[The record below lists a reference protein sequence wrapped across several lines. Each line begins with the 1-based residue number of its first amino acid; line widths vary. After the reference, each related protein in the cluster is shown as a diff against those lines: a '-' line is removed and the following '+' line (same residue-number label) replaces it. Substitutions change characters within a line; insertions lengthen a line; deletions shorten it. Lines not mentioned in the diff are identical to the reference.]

1 MRSFILLFLIL
12 IISSCSFDN
21 KTGIWKD
28 AENVTVDNQS
38 INTIENNNI
47 DSRYEDVFIKN
58 KIFNEII
65 EVKDTSNFSLEK
77 VVGVNNWVEKY
88 GTKKNNISNYSY
100 KGLNTLL
107 SKSSK
112 LNKLATNE
120 NIIFYDN
127 NLITYDHQGTI
138 FIYSI
143 DLKKK
148 IFKYN
153 FYKKKY
159 KNFEKKIYL
168 TMSEN
173 ILYAADNLGFLY
185 AIDLNEKSVIWAKNY
200 GIPFRSN
207 IKIAI
212 KQIILASQ
220 DNVVYSINPKTGIK
234 NWQFATSLTAI
245 KSDFENNFAI
255 DEVNNNLLFLNTSGE
270 LYSINYKNKKINWVL
285 NFKNPSLA
293 EDTDLF
299 LSNPIVVNNNNFIVS
314 TEKAILKYDSVTGSR
329 DWTFPSNSILK
340 PILTNNYTYIISQ
353 KNLIICIDNQTGKA
367 LWSQNIYKKVEKK
380 IIKKIGILND
390 FKIANNKVNIFSSAG
405 YLLSYNFKDGNL
417 KYIKK
422 ISKNGISS
430 KIVYLKDKMFLIDKQ
445 NKLLKFN

>member
-255 DEVNNNLLFLNTSGE
+255 DAVNNNLF
-270 LYSINYKNKKINWVL
+270 
-285 NFKNPSLA
+285 F
-293 EDTDLF
+293 
-299 LSNPIVVNNNNFIVS
+299 
-314 TEKAILKYDSVTGSR
+314 
-329 DWTFPSNSILK
+329 
-340 PILTNNYTYIISQ
+340 
-353 KNLIICIDNQTGKA
+353 
-367 LWSQNIYKKVEKK
+367 
-380 IIKKIGILND
+380 
-390 FKIANNKVNIFSSAG
+390 
-405 YLLSYNFKDGNL
+405 
-417 KYIKK
+417 
-422 ISKNGISS
+422 
-430 KIVYLKDKMFLIDKQ
+430 
-445 NKLLKFN
+445 